1 MPLVTLLNKIQI
13 KQNQIV
19 RLDYLPEPYYGTRS
33 LHNLE
38 RTVSEYNNSS
48 RESLGK
54 EKMAQNVGLRTF
66 ASVTNLLFELTREI
80 RLMIFM
86 SWDNWKHVL

>member
-1 MPLVTLLNKIQI
+1 MGLVLFTILKGQS
-13 KQNQIV
+13 V
-19 RLDYLPEPYYGTRS
+19 STR
-33 LHNLE
+33 E
-38 RTVSEYNNSS
+38 RE

-86 SWDNWKHVL
+86 SRDNWKHVL